1 MIEGIYLGSCI
12 DYMRTLKNETID
24 LCVTDP
30 PYKLTSGGKNG
41 KGSEIWGGCFKRSEY
56 DNSGILFEIPK
67 PIDWMKELY
76 RVMKQSTH
84 FYCFINDKNLG
95 DFLSAGL
102 ESGFKLH
109 NILVMRKDTHTP
121 NRWYLKNAEYIL
133 FFKKGKAK
141 NINNMGTKTVID
153 VKMPKNKVHP
163 SQKPIKIYDILI
175 NNSSKE
181 NELVFD
187 PFLGSGTAYFS
198 ARKNKRRFIGC
209 EISDKYFDI
218 MTDRIIN
225 EVSDLFGNSGHV

>member
-12 DYMRTLKNETID
+12 DYMRELKDETID

-30 PYKLTSGGKNG
+30 PYKLTSGGKVN
-41 KGSEIWGGCFKRSEY
+41 KIWGGCFKESEY
-56 DNSGILFEIPK
+56 NNSGVLFEIPK
-67 PIDWMKELY
+67 PINWMKELY

-153 VKMPKNKVHP
+153 VNMPKNKVHP

-175 NNSSKE
+175 NNSSNE
-181 NELVFD
+181 NDLVFD

-198 ARKNKRRFIGC
+198 AKKNNRRFIGC
-209 EISDKYFDI
+209 EISDDFFEI
-218 MTDRIIN
+218 ITDRIMN
-225 EVSDLFGNSGHV
+225 EQRSLFNGG